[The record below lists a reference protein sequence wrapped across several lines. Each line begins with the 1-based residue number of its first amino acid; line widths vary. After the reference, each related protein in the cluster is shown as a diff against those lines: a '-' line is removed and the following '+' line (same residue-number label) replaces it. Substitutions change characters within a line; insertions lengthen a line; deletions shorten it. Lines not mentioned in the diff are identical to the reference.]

1 MMSKRAW
8 LGIAVAAS
16 MLLSAGWV
24 INATAQTPKP
34 PAKPPAQAPATAPAM
49 VSTGDCF
56 GCHAEVGTLWDGS
69 PHVDI
74 GCATCHAEMEEHL
87 ADSSR
92 PPVTSLELST
102 CGECHADQYQ
112 SFYRVNWDAP
122 ARLDKGSPA
131 GRSPL
136 QDKLLAPHGFTV
148 EHNEPRSHPFMVVD
162 QLTIDRFAGGRYVFG
177 DLYGVTRPAKTWE
190 VVVDTGTTIPGLA
203 SAGNPVCLQC
213 KTSDLILTWKHMGDP
228 DPRAKWDRTSD
239 VNALI
244 RDVHNP
250 MGCIHCH
257 DPHATRPRIVRDALL
272 EGIAREGA
280 NPYAEDKGKD
290 QIEVIS
296 FRDFRRIGM
305 LRDNSSNLLC
315 GQCHVE
321 YSCNPGFE
329 PESGEKVTMADRR
342 ANHFP
347 MRNVLDL
354 LEHFDELKFRDFR
367 HEVTG
372 ARLVKLQH
380 PEMETYWG
388 SVHERAGVKCANCH
402 MLKETNA
409 AGQQYT
415 SHQQVRP
422 RHHVEQS
429 CLPCH
434 PDSSVE
440 EKVYQIDTVRNYT
453 RGKQRKA
460 EYHLSVLIDTYAMA
474 VRAGV
479 AEEVLAQ
486 ARRQHEIAHVLWEW
500 WTAENSDGWHNP
512 ELARESLLRSQTES
526 RQGTELLRQAMA
538 EKAKPEKP
546 KRR

>member
-1 MMSKRAW
+1 MHRAGRGK
-8 LGIAVAAS
+8 LMVAVPVI
-16 MLLSAGWV
+16 LLLAWAVGVEGQDRSV
-24 INATAQTPKP
+24 S
-34 PAKPPAQAPATAPAM
+34 QARPSIPL
-49 VSTGDCF
+49 STGDCF
-56 GCHAEVGTLWDGS
+56 ACHAEVGMLWDGS

-74 GCATCHAEMEEHL
+74 GCATCHAEMEAHL
-87 ADSSR
+87 ADSSH

-102 CGECHADQYQ
+102 CGACHADQYD

-122 ARLDKGSPA
+122 ARLDKGSPG

-177 DLYGVTRPAKTWE
+177 DLFGVTRPAKTWE
-190 VVVDTGTTIPGLA
+190 VVVDTGQTIPGLA
-203 SAGNPVCLQC
+203 SAGNAVCLQC
-213 KTSDLILTWKHMGDP
+213 KTSDLILNWKHMGDP

-239 VNALI
+239 VHALI

-272 EGIAREGA
+272 EGIARDGA
-280 NPYAEDKGKD
+280 NPYAEDRGGD
-290 QIEVIS
+290 QVEVIS
-296 FRDFRRIGM
+296 FRDFRQIG
-305 LRDNSSNLLC
+305 LLKDSSSNLLC

-321 YSCNPGFE
+321 YNCNPGFE
-329 PESGEKVTMADRR
+329 PEGGEKVPLTDRR

-347 MRNVLDL
+347 MRNVLDV
-354 LEHFDELKFRDFR
+354 LEHYDDLNFRDFR

-388 SVHERAGVKCANCH
+388 SVHERAGVKCADCH
-402 MLKETNA
+402 MPKETNA
-409 AGQQYT
+409 AGQQFT

-453 RGKQRKA
+453 RSKQRKA
-460 EYHLSVLIDTYAMA
+460 EYHLSVLIDTYALA
-474 VRAGV
+474 LRSGV

-512 ELARESLLRSQTES
+512 ELARESLLRSQRES

-538 EKAKPEKP
+538 EQAQG
-546 KRR
+546 RQ